1 MRLIISLGENFRWL
15 GPLTGRICNDVI
27 LDHREEIQTIHV
39 KAMPQGRFEDENRT
53 TALREPKTALSESGQ
68 FVSSVH
74 NFFDLSYMYLRV
86 ASLSVLVLRI
96 CMSLVKFLFFL
107 FVAGRSRSYR
117 AWNCVCEITGKLLTL
132 LIFPCNILVIH
143 RKKRQD
149 VPLCEAGDAVN
160 VSVQGGG
167 MEGRVVLNV
176 WRAFLLVC
184 MLWPFSAL
192 AENSY
197 VGTAACKDCHEEQYD
212 NFTKY
217 AKKFHS
223 DKSVK
228 IMASDL
234 SEAELATCYGCHATG
249 YGKPGGFV
257 SYEKTPHLADAGCE
271 VCHGP
276 GYEHVESGGDAELI
290 KGKLTMEDCVDCHNE
305 DRVKSFNFKPL
316 LYGGAH

>member
-1 MRLIISLGENFRWL
+1 
-15 GPLTGRICNDVI
+15 
-27 LDHREEIQTIHV
+27 LDHREVIRAFRGKIMPYGMFAEVMGTI
-39 KAMPQGRFEDENRT
+39 
-53 TALREPKTALSESGQ
+53 ALSDLNVESGKSGQ
-68 FVSSVH
+68 FVSSRRGSLG
-74 NFFDLSYMYLRV
+74 LSYMYVRV
-86 ASLSVLVLRI
+86 MRLNVLVLRNCI
-96 CMSLVKFLFFL
+96 SLVKQLFF
-107 FVAGRSRSYR
+107 FFGEGCHRSLRICE
-117 AWNCVCEITGKLLTL
+117 CVCEIMGKLLTL
-132 LIFPCNILVIH
+132 FCFPCNVLVIQ
-143 RKKRQD
+143 RKKRHD
-149 VPLCEAGDAVN
+149 VQLCGAGVAVN

-176 WRAFLLVC
+176 WRAFLLMC
-184 MLWPFSAL
+184 MLCPFSVL

-197 VGTAACKDCHEEQYD
+197 VGTAACRDCHEEQYD

-217 AKKFHS
+217 AKKSHS

-276 GYEHVESGGDAELI
+276 GYDHVESGGDTELI